1 MLVDVETIYR
11 NTKRWFKL
19 LVRHQPTVSSLFS
32 NYCNTALQ
40 LTFATRNSCGV
51 FDLALHHSCEFYNPA
66 LKPNVPFTIAVTAVR
81 WDFIRTIVFFKS
93 CDLYSVTKLVD
104 VIWKHFPISSFWNSR
119 KYISTVLDVIHNF
132 ATWKKHFSKKKNEK
146 QMHSLYNHC
155 CEKTKKR
162 YKKEN
167 NLSKKRH

>member
-19 LVRHQPTVSSLFS
+19 LVRHQLTVSSLFS

-66 LKPNVPFTIAVTAVR
+66 LKPNVPFTIVVTAVR
-81 WDFIRTIVFFKS
+81 WDFIRTIAFFKS
-93 CDLYSVTKLVD
+93 CDLYSVAKLVD
-104 VIWKHFPISSFWNSR
+104 LIWKHFPISSFWNSR
-119 KYISTVLDVIHNF
+119 KYISTVLDVNIILPLRKNISQKRKMRNRCILY
-132 ATWKKHFSKKKNEK
+132 TITVVKKLKKD
-146 QMHSLYNHC
+146 
-155 CEKTKKR
+155 TKRKIT
-162 YKKEN
+162 
-167 NLSKKRH
+167 